1 MNLKV
6 IKIKSEIFLRKVAE
20 KFNVDLKM
28 TDEEGFIKLLH
39 HKKID
44 LVLDVGANVG
54 QYAQNLIGLGYK
66 GSIISFEPLTEA
78 YEILSKKAR
87 KHSKWSVA
95 EKIGL
100 ADYNG
105 EAQINVSKNSVSS
118 SLLNMSD
125 EHINASP
132 EALYIDKE
140 NIKVNKLDSVF
151 HDYKNNFHNI
161 FLKIDTQGYEEQVL
175 KGASKSLSEIKGL
188 QLELSLVPLYE
199 NQKLFIEMMEMIKS
213 LGFDVYSI
221 QQGFTNKQTGR
232 VLQSDVVFFKG

>member
-6 IKIKSEIFLRKVAE
+6 IKIKSEIFLRKVTE

-39 HKKID
+39 YKKID

-54 QYAQNLIGLGYK
+54 QYAQSLLGLGYK
-66 GSIISFEPLTEA
+66 GNIVSFEPLSNA
-78 YEILSKKAR
+78 YNLLSKKA
-87 KHSKWSVA
+87 KKYSNWNVA

-100 ADYNG
+100 GDYDG

-118 SLLNMSD
+118 SLLNMSE

-132 EALYIDKE
+132 DALYINKE
-140 NIKVNKLDSVF
+140 TIKVKKLDSVF
-151 HDYKNNFHNI
+151 DQYKENFKNI
-161 FLKIDTQGYEEQVL
+161 FLKIDTQGFEEQVL
-175 KGASKSLSEIKGL
+175 KGASKSLSKIKGL

-199 NQKLFIEMMEMIKS
+199 NQKLFIEMVEIIKS
-213 LGFDVYSI
+213 FGFNVYSI

-232 VLQSDVVFFKG
+232 VLQVDTVFFK

>member
-1 MNLKV
+1 MNLKI
-6 IKIKSEIFLRKVAE
+6 IKVKTEILLRKFAE
-20 KFNVDLKM
+20 KFNIEFKM

-66 GSIISFEPLTEA
+66 GNVVSFEPLSNA
-78 YEILSKKAR
+78 HEILANKSKKY
-87 KHSKWSVA
+87 SCWNVA

-100 ADYNG
+100 GDYDG

-125 EHINASP
+125 EHIKASP

-140 NIKVNKLDSVF
+140 TIKVKKLDAVF
-151 HDYKNNFHNI
+151 DEYKKNFKNI

-199 NQKLFIEMMEMIKS
+199 NQKLFIEMVEIIKS
-213 LGFDVYSI
+213 FGFDVYSI
-221 QQGFTNKQTGR
+221 QQGFTNKHTGR
-232 VLQSDVVFFKG
+232 VLQSDVVFFRG